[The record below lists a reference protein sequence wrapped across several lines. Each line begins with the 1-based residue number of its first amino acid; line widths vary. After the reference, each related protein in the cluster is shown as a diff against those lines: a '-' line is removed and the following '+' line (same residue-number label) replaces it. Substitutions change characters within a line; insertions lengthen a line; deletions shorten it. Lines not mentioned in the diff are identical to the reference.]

1 LGLATAPGY
10 PVVYKIKESIMAKY
24 VCPVWV
30 GHLLASPLRKLLNNP
45 KSMLGKHVIKDMIVL
60 DIGCAMGFF
69 SLPLAEMVGAQ
80 GKVICIDLQEK
91 MLETLKKR
99 AYKAGLL
106 DRIETSLCRQD
117 SLGLKG
123 FSDKIDFVLAF
134 AVVHEVQNADKFFSE
149 IYEAIKSNGSLLVEE
164 PKLHVSK
171 NDFEITVSLAEQK
184 GFKAINRLCTFFD
197 RTVLLQKQNIH

>member
-1 LGLATAPGY
+1 
-10 PVVYKIKESIMAKY
+10 MAKH
-24 VCPVWV
+24 VCPAWV

-45 KSMLGKHVIKDMIVL
+45 ESILGKHVIKDMIVL

-106 DRIETSLCRQD
+106 DRIETYLCSQD

-134 AVVHEVQNADKFFSE
+134 AVVHEAQNAGKFFSE
-149 IYEAIKSNGSLLVEE
+149 IYEAIKSNGSLLVAE

-184 GFKAINRLCTFFD
+184 GFKVINRSCTFFD